1 MRQKL
6 TRQSS
11 DHARRSSFTPR
22 TRPRVDIR
30 DPRYRA
36 SVFEDERGGHERRR
50 GSHAGPRAH
59 RLRAPPRLPIQP
71 WAAGKIAHRSSRA
84 PRDVVTG
91 SNSMSV
97 VPRCAGAPTRSDRST
112 RRRRPSRDLYR
123 WTESATTSCA
133 NHPRRS
139 RARSGRSPPTS
150 APFERTSAP
159 SPRSGW
165 TSSTTTAN
173 ESSRAGTA
181 SVTTLTSEITC
192 RTPRRR

>member
-1 MRQKL
+1 ML
-6 TRQSS
+6 G
-11 DHARRSSFTPR
+11 
-22 TRPRVDIR
+22 
-30 DPRYRA
+30 DPRSLRA
-36 SVFEDERGGHERRR
+36 RAQGLISATLDTARQCSKMSAVVTSAAAVPTRARARIVCERRR
-50 GSHAGPRAH
+50 ASPSSLGGGKNRTQIVVCSERRSNG
-59 RLRAPPRLPIQP
+59 IQL
-71 WAAGKIAHRSSRA
+71 HL
-84 PRDVVTG
+84 
-91 SNSMSV
+91 SV

-112 RRRRPSRDLYR
+112 RRRRPSRDWYR